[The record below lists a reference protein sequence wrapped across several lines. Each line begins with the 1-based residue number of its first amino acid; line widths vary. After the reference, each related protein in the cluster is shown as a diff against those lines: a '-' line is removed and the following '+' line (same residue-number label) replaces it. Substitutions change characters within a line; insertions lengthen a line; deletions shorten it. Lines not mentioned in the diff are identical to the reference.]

1 MTDPVIILEAAGM
14 AAVASIVLYSK
25 RYATDHEDF
34 QPRKFAATVIV
45 GVACGIGLALTGD
58 AVTQA
63 AIEARLAAYAGVVI
77 LVETV
82 VKTLVRVVKTQQPNK
97 YTMR

>member
-1 MTDPVIILEAAGM
+1 MTDPMIILEAAGM

-34 QPRKFAATVIV
+34 QPRKFAATVLV
-45 GVACGIGLALTGD
+45 GVACGIGLALGSEP
-58 AVTQA
+58 VTQA
-63 AIEARLAAYAGVVI
+63 AIEARLTAYAGIVI

-82 VKTLVRVVKTQQPNK
+82 LKTLTRAVRQATERPPGG
-97 YTMR
+97 